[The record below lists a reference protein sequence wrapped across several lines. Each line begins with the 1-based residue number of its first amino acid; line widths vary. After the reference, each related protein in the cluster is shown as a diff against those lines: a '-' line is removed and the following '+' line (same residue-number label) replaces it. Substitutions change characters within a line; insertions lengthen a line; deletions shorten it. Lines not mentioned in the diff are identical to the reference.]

1 MSAAHLFYEAQAM
14 SALLHEAAQMSEA
27 AGLPANAQ
35 RYRMAADLIERL
47 AQRLPLFTL
56 RMPS

>member
-1 MSAAHLFYEAQAM
+1 MSAARLFCEAQAM
-14 SALLHEAAQMSEA
+14 AALLHEAAQLSED

-47 AQRLPLFTL
+47 AQRLPIFTL
-56 RMPS
+56 RAPL